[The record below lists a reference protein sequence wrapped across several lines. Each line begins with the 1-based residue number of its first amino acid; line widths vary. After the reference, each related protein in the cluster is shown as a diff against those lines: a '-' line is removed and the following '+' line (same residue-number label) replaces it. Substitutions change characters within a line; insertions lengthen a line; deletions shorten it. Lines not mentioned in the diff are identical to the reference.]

1 MTQGTTVEKQPIKT
15 QTDLI
20 LENYP
25 GNKVRQKA
33 IGVDLSDFEQL
44 KVELEPD
51 YDKTVT
57 PAPKPRH
64 FAGKN
69 KQKLWSTTL
78 LNRNQVARVACK
90 PLLQEQIVRAH
101 DRKGQ
106 TDERN
111 ETEREYSRNSEEKN
125 RERKNF
131 VLQIFKG
138 RPCVFKK

>member
-20 LENYP
+20 LENNP

-51 YDKTVT
+51 YDKTVA

-64 FAGKN
+64 FAEKN
-69 KQKLWSTTL
+69 K
-78 LNRNQVARVACK
+78 
-90 PLLQEQIVRAH
+90 
-101 DRKGQ
+101 
-106 TDERN
+106 
-111 ETEREYSRNSEEKN
+111 
-125 RERKNF
+125 
-131 VLQIFKG
+131 
-138 RPCVFKK
+138 